1 MPFEVRQYRQHP
13 SAELQQN
20 FGLLLLSK
28 EVINDQAIVPVTKI
42 SSKHRLWWKG
52 LASAVELATSLAQ
65 IQRFLSVV
73 HTLAMLA
80 SS

>member
-13 SAELQQN
+13 SAEVQQN
-20 FGLLLLSK
+20 AGLVLS
-28 EVINDQAIVPVTKI
+28 EMVMNDQAIVPVTKT
-42 SSKHRLWWKG
+42 SSKHRSWWKG

-65 IQRFLSVV
+65 VQRFLSVV
-73 HTLAMLA
+73 HTLVMLA